1 MRHPLLLPLLLILTA
16 TSGCAYTSQLIAP
29 SSLPLEQAAIGA
41 AVFTAVS
48 ANKADAATQTARA
61 AKINAIAKQIL
72 AADSGVNM
80 ALSDVEIIVNARI
93 QQLNLPPADAI
104 VADMLVQAL
113 GQALQQQLA
122 LSTKGAI
129 SPTTQL
135 AVAQVCNW
143 IIADTGG

>member
-1 MRHPLLLPLLLILTA
+1 MRHHLLPLLLILT
-16 TSGCAYTSQLIAP
+16 TISGCAATSQLIAP

>member
-41 AVFTAVS
+41 AVFTAVT

-93 QQLNLPPADAI
+93 QQLNLPPADVL

-113 GQALQQQLA
+113 GQAVQQQLA

-129 SPTTQL
+129 SPVTQV